1 MAFPE
6 FFDQIPPIT
15 LRDPLAELLG
25 AAEGGLIEYRF
36 ADAVKLAGHSCP
48 TVAAAWLMTVRG
60 LQALYGEQIPERGNI
75 TVSLGETM
83 DSGVAGVIASVAT
96 LLTGAT
102 GDGGFKGLGGQHVRR
117 GLLHFGVDGIAGLAF
132 TRRDS
137 NAIPQGDFRWGAV
150 HCQISL
156 NSVPADPRMGALLPA
171 VVRGIADAESAQLFR
186 NLWQDRV
193 KRILIDHANDPEL
206 VTVIAVSD

>member
-1 MAFPE
+1 MAFPD
-6 FFDQIPPIT
+6 FFEQIPSIT
-15 LRDPLAELLG
+15 LRDPLADLLG

-75 TVSLGETM
+75 AVSLGESM

-117 GLLHFGVDGIAGLAF
+117 NLLHFGVDGVAGLAF
-132 TRRDS
+132 TRLDTNVTVDCVLR
-137 NAIPQGDFRWGAV
+137 
-150 HCQISL
+150 L
-156 NSVPADPRMGALLPA
+156 NFVPPDPRMGQLLQAILQGHASPSDT
-171 VVRGIADAESAQLFR
+171 RLFGE
-186 NLWQDRV
+186 LWQDRV
-193 KRILIDHANDPEL
+193 RRILIDHGDDPALVEL
-206 VTVIAVSD
+206 R